1 MRGPAIAVKKTSR
14 RVVLALLLLVA
25 LLASELEVVA
35 VSENE
40 QSVVEQLAKR
50 FRALLAQYTLG
61 VIGYGEAASYLEA
74 LVNCTANWP
83 GNATQRALWVAS
95 VLASNTSLDEKSLA
109 LKSLVSFLATSPPP
123 YGCPSSLLY
132 RVYLV
137 ASMSPT
143 PLGLGVVDPAKSIQR
158 LAAILLNN
166 LRYAGASSDVR
177 SIVFT
182 YYPREIAK
190 GVDAYSAIH
199 GMALTA
205 ALSGVP
211 DNYYWRRVL
220 LLDEPGLELI
230 AALANPASLSP
241 ATARRMLA
249 IIAPSYSVSEPEQ
262 LMRLANESLAH
273 GDYVRAAA
281 LAVLSTAAYPLRSRL
296 LSRVVQLGAG
306 GVTVSGV
313 GALAPSVL
321 GYVAR
326 HHVLP
331 VRLLVD
337 GKDYTVPLGLALAI
351 PRDRLLQGPSSPLP
365 SAEPFDELREAILG
379 AGFNPIN
386 WSIIGGEASAL
397 TALAPSYVTSV
408 ALTVLV
414 LDPFAPLDPWILG
427 SSGVAMP
434 GAEEAVSLLSEK
446 GIGALINYAT
456 SVAHPWPAVVALA
469 AINTYERGL
478 LGYIEQSDAAVI
490 ARRAG
495 IRPGSDPLRYAIL
508 SVALS
513 QAMSAAREAG
523 SPEDLVKWLGYYTRY
538 ASIRVMGGRLVID
551 YAYAMG
557 LARLLVDNVAELRS
571 AVEEVSEKNPVL
583 AYWALGLVQTP
594 YPVNTRVIVKESL
607 GGLEEAA
614 ARLRE
619 AAGTPAYAN
628 ASVQLTRAAETL
640 EKIATGIETGNLPQS
655 VLLAKRIR
663 EAIESGGEE
672 AELIKKA
679 LGERGVAE
687 LLKTLEQVETLGG
700 QEASKVAAAKQL
712 LDELAQELRKQGEN
726 QLARELEGLANS
738 LVEGNETAARI
749 LAKKIASTS
758 NPPKPAKPLVER
770 LRHLVEE
777 NPEPSILGIANAVLG
792 QGRGTQGA
800 TGQGID
806 VDELIKLIREGRL
819 GEAAKQL
826 ENMTRSNPE
835 EAAKALQELSQS
847 GVNVTTLLNYL
858 NPDTL
863 NKLIHS
869 ILHSQEPREEVL
881 VVPREGRIETT
892 RENASTPI
900 KLHTPRLS
908 VPRLGQG
915 GVAGIAAALLGS
927 VLVIATLLLWLSS
940 RPERVIM
947 LRRILEPVA
956 SRLGVSGERRARG
969 LREQVVEEFDK
980 LLRVAA
986 QLYGPRKPS
995 ETHREYVARFPE
1007 PDRSTVADAA
1017 LAYEEARFSSHP
1029 VTEKHLERIRNAIKR
1044 LTGGRN

>member
-14 RVVLALLLLVA
+14 RVALALVLLVA
-25 LLASELEVVA
+25 LLVSELGAVAASEK
-35 VSENE
+35 E

-61 VIGYGEAASYLEA
+61 VIGYGEAASYIEA
-74 LVNCTANWP
+74 LVNCTTNWP

-95 VLASNTSLDEKSLA
+95 VLASNTSLDEKRLA
-109 LKSLVSFLATSPPP
+109 LESLVSLLATSPPP
-123 YGCPSSLLY
+123 HSCPSSLLY

-166 LRYAGASSDVR
+166 LRYAGAGNDVR

-182 YYPREIAK
+182 YYPREIAR
-190 GVDAYSAIH
+190 GVDVYSAIH

-211 DNYYWRRVL
+211 DKDYWRRVL
-220 LLDEPGLELI
+220 LLDEPGLELV
-230 AALANPASLSP
+230 AALTSPASLNP
-241 ATARRMLA
+241 VTARRMLA
-249 IIAPSYSVSEPEQ
+249 IIAPSYSASEPEQ
-262 LMRLANESLAH
+262 LVRLANESLAR

-281 LAVLSTAAYPLRSRL
+281 LAVLGTAAYPLHSRL

-306 GVTVSGV
+306 SVTVSGV

-326 HHVLP
+326 HHALP
-331 VRLLVD
+331 VRLLV
-337 GKDYTVPLGLALAI
+337 GNKGYTVAPGLALAV
-351 PRDRLLQGPSSPLP
+351 PRDRLLRGPSSPLP
-365 SAEPFDELREAILG
+365 GAEPFDKLREDILR
-379 AGFNPIN
+379 AGFNPLN
-386 WSIIGGEASAL
+386 WSIVGGEASAL
-397 TALAPSYVTSV
+397 IALAPSYVTSV

-427 SSGVAMP
+427 SSGIAMP

-446 GIGALINYAT
+446 GVEALVSYAT

-478 LGYIEQSDAAVI
+478 LGYIEQSDAATI

-513 QAMSAAREAG
+513 QAIDAAKEAE

-538 ASIRVMGGRLVID
+538 ASIRVMGGRLVIN

-557 LARLLVDNVAELRS
+557 LARLLVDNVAALRS
-571 AVEEVSEKNPVL
+571 AVKQVSEKNPVL

-594 YPVNTRVIVKESL
+594 YPVNTRMLVKKSL

-628 ASVQLTRAAETL
+628 ASVQLTRVAETL
-640 EKIATGIETGNLPQS
+640 EKIATGVETGNLPQS
-655 VLLAKRIR
+655 VLLAKRVR

-679 LGERGVAE
+679 LGEKGVAE

-712 LDELAQELRKQGEN
+712 LDELAKELRRQGEN
-726 QLARELEGLANS
+726 QLAEELEELAKS
-738 LVEGNETAARI
+738 LVEGNETAART
-749 LAKKIASTS
+749 LAKRIASTR
-758 NPPKPAKPLVER
+758 NPPGAVKPLVER
-770 LRHLVEE
+770 LKRLLEE
-777 NPEPSILGIANAVLG
+777 SPEPGILGIANAVLG
-792 QGRGTQGA
+792 QGKSGRGTA
-800 TGQGID
+800 GQGID
-806 VDELIKLIREGRL
+806 VSELIRLIREGRL
-819 GEAAKQL
+819 GEAARQL

-847 GVNVTTLLNYL
+847 GVNVSTLLNYL
-858 NPDTL
+858 NPGTV
-863 NKLIHS
+863 NKLIRS
-869 ILHSQEPREEVL
+869 MLRSQEPREEVL

-892 RENASTPI
+892 SGNASAPMT
-900 KLHTPRLS
+900 LRTPRLS
-908 VPRLGQG
+908 VPRLSQG
-915 GVAGIAAALLGS
+915 AVTSIVAVLLGFA
-927 VLVIATLLLWLSS
+927 LVIAMLLLWLSS
-940 RPERVIM
+940 RPERIVM
-947 LRRILEPVA
+947 LRRALEPVA
-956 SRLGVSGERRARG
+956 SRLGISGEKRARG
-969 LREQVVEEFDK
+969 LRERVVEEFDK

-986 QLYGPRKPS
+986 QLYGPRRPS

-1044 LTGGRN
+1044 LTGGRD